1 MAMKEIGMLKRVAIV
16 VVMCFAVGIGFV
28 GYSADK
34 QSAEQSA
41 SLFEAAAK
49 NNALDAQRFI
59 NEGIDVNAKGDYG
72 KTALMYAAECNSV
85 DVAKLLIK
93 AKADVNAKDIEE
105 KTALMYT
112 VEYNS
117 ADVAELLIKAK
128 VGVNAKGDYGE
139 TALMY
144 AAVCNSV
151 DVAKLLIKAKADVNA
166 KDIEGKT
173 ALMYTAEYNSADVA
187 ELLIKA
193 KADINTKDN
202 DGKTALMYTPYH
214 DAAADVAELLIKAK
228 ADVNAKDI
236 EGKTALKYAMD
247 GGYPDIVQLIKE
259 ANTKGA
265 KQKNKKAELSLDD
278 MIDKFM
284 KNGAYVKEY
293 DRNTVSYVQKSTL
306 NGIEITKTRVKFYT
320 GPHSLE
326 FNSSKDRISLDKN
339 NNLIIIKQ

>member
-41 SLFEAAAK
+41 SLFEAAVK

-93 AKADVNAKDIEE
+93 AKADVNAKDIE
-105 KTALMYT
+105 
-112 VEYNS
+112 
-117 ADVAELLIKAK
+117 
-128 VGVNAKGDYGE
+128 
-139 TALMY
+139 
-144 AAVCNSV
+144 
-151 DVAKLLIKAKADVNA
+151 
-166 KDIEGKT
+166 GKT

-187 ELLIKA
+187 ELFIKA
-193 KADINTKDN
+193 KADINAKDN
-202 DGKTALMYTPYH
+202 DGY
-214 DAAADVAELLIKAK
+214 
-228 ADVNAKDI
+228 
-236 EGKTALKYAMD
+236 TALKYAMD

>member
-1 MAMKEIGMLKRVAIV
+1 MSMKEIGMLKRVAIV

-41 SLFEAAAK
+41 SLFEAAVK

-93 AKADVNAKDIEE
+93 AKADVNAKDNDG
-105 KTALMYT
+105 KTALVYT
-112 VEYNS
+112 AEYNS

-144 AAVCNSV
+144 AAACNSV

-166 KDIEGKT
+166 KDNDGKT

-187 ELLIKA
+187 ELFIKA
-193 KADINTKDN
+193 KADINAKDN
-202 DGKTALMYTPYH
+202 DGY
-214 DAAADVAELLIKAK
+214 
-228 ADVNAKDI
+228 
-236 EGKTALKYAMD
+236 TALKYAMD
-247 GGYPDIVQLIKE
+247 GGYPDIAQLIKE

>member
-1 MAMKEIGMLKRVAIV
+1 MKEIGMLKRVAIV

-41 SLFEAAAK
+41 SLFEAAVK

-93 AKADVNAKDIEE
+93 AKADVNAKD
-105 KTALMYT
+105 
-112 VEYNS
+112 
-117 ADVAELLIKAK
+117 
-128 VGVNAKGDYGE
+128 
-139 TALMY
+139 
-144 AAVCNSV
+144 
-151 DVAKLLIKAKADVNA
+151 
-166 KDIEGKT
+166 
-173 ALMYTAEYNSADVA
+173 
-187 ELLIKA
+187 
-193 KADINTKDN
+193 N
-202 DGKTALMYTPYH
+202 DGY
-214 DAAADVAELLIKAK
+214 
-228 ADVNAKDI
+228 
-236 EGKTALKYAMD
+236 TALKYAMD

>member
-93 AKADVNAKDIEE
+93 AKADVNAKDIEG

-112 VEYNS
+112 AEYNS

-139 TALMY
+139 IALIY

-166 KDIEGKT
+166 KD
-173 ALMYTAEYNSADVA
+173 
-187 ELLIKA
+187 
-193 KADINTKDN
+193 N
-202 DGKTALMYTPYH
+202 DGY
-214 DAAADVAELLIKAK
+214 
-228 ADVNAKDI
+228 
-236 EGKTALKYAMD
+236 TALKYAMD

>member
-41 SLFEAAAK
+41 SLFEAAVK

-93 AKADVNAKDIEE
+93 AKADVNAKDIEG

-128 VGVNAKGDYGE
+128 VDVNAKGDYGE

-151 DVAKLLIKAKADVNA
+151 DVA
-166 KDIEGKT
+166 
-173 ALMYTAEYNSADVA
+173 

-193 KADINTKDN
+193 KADINAKDN

-228 ADVNAKDI
+228 ADVNAKDND
-236 EGKTALKYAMD
+236 GYTALKYAMD

>member
-41 SLFEAAAK
+41 SLFEAAVK

-93 AKADVNAKDIEE
+93 AKADVNAKDNDG
-105 KTALMYT
+105 KTALVYT
-112 VEYNS
+112 AEYNS

-144 AAVCNSV
+144 AAACNSV

-187 ELLIKA
+187 ELFIKA
-193 KADINTKDN
+193 KADINAKDN
-202 DGKTALMYTPYH
+202 DGY
-214 DAAADVAELLIKAK
+214 
-228 ADVNAKDI
+228 
-236 EGKTALKYAMD
+236 TALKYAMD